1 MCRLL
6 LVLVLLHVHQ
16 EESFNQWLHV
26 ELVFHLQALSMHVGH
41 VVEDEAV
48 DA

>member
-1 MCRLL
+1 ML

-16 EESFNQWLHV
+16 EESFNQWSHI
-26 ELVFHLQALSMHVGH
+26 ELVFHLQSLSMHVGH
-41 VVEDEAV
+41 VVEDEAG